1 MMIAPAIIWVKRKI
15 QMEIRVL
22 LLQMEEK
29 NSIVALLIT
38 WFVLKILNSEMV
50 HALQAM
56 LLLGIILKG
65 KKKHCLSYL
74 KIQCLY
80 SLKEEKFK
88 NKGSESS
95 VVVVV

>member
-1 MMIAPAIIWVKRKI
+1 
-15 QMEIRVL
+15 
-22 LLQMEEK
+22 
-29 NSIVALLIT
+29 
-38 WFVLKILNSEMV
+38 MV